1 MKKNSKIYIAGHN
14 GMVGSAIL
22 RKLTSENF
30 SNIVTK
36 SKNELDLINQESVEE
51 FMKIE
56 KPEYVILAAAKVGGI
71 YANNTYSGDFIYENL
86 MIQNNLIF
94 SSLKYDVKK
103 FLFLG
108 SSCIYPKE
116 ASLPISEDQILRGPL
131 EETNQSYAIAKIA
144 GIQLCQS
151 YRKQYGFNSI
161 SIMPTNLY
169 GPYDNFSLKN
179 SHVLAALIRKFH
191 DGKVSNLPEVV
202 CWGDGTPL
210 REFLHVDDLADAV
223 LFCMENYDGNEI
235 INVGTG
241 KEISIE
247 NLSIIIK
254 ELIGYKGETLW
265 DTSQPNGTH
274 SKLLDVSKINELG
287 WEAKIKLTDG
297 IKQTYEWFS
306 DNKDKIK
313 L

>member
-1 MKKNSKIYIAGHN
+1 M
-14 GMVGSAIL
+14 
-22 RKLTSENF
+22 
-30 SNIVTK
+30 
-36 SKNELDLINQESVEE
+36 
-51 FMKIE
+51 
-56 KPEYVILAAAKVGGI
+56 
-71 YANNTYSGDFIYENL
+71 
-86 MIQNNLIF
+86 
-94 SSLKYDVKK
+94 
-103 FLFLG
+103 
-108 SSCIYPKE
+108 
-116 ASLPISEDQILRGPL
+116 
-131 EETNQSYAIAKIA
+131 
-144 GIQLCQS
+144 
-151 YRKQYGFNSI
+151 
-161 SIMPTNLY
+161 
-169 GPYDNFSLKN
+169 
-179 SHVLAALIRKFH
+179 
-191 DGKVSNLPEVV
+191 
-202 CWGDGTPL
+202 
-210 REFLHVDDLADAV
+210 HVDDLADAV